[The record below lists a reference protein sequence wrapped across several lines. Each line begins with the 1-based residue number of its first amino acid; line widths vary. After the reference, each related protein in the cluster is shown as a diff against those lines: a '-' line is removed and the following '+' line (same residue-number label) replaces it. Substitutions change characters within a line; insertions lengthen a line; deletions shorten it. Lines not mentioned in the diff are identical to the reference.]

1 MLEASTLFHSKA
13 GEIMSK
19 KKSSDIPKEIT
30 IKVPEGQTTADVELP
45 HITYETET
53 EQQPDGVDVVIK
65 RKVEY
70 KKTKINLP
78 TKGKRPDDEGQI
90 PDNSQAAST
99 GREKRSKQ
107 FEKARKQKRNTD
119 SVLPKKRM
127 SVKDSEKWLDENG
140 MSGLS
145 KLSENDLRKIASPM
159 RDAANKNLTQ
169 LEKSGLSQHSAAY
182 KKRHGKR
189 FSTKGKNRNQLIKE
203 IRDMSDF
210 RSMKTSSPS
219 KVKKGFNKIAD
230 VFGLDKKAFE
240 IFDEVIANNDSYFA
254 EMYGYKDYVN
264 KAFNMLKDNKSEP
277 AVKGYISRL
286 YHAKKAAGTRE
297 TQFKMRGV

>member
-1 MLEASTLFHSKA
+1 MA
-13 GEIMSK
+13 K

-78 TKGKRPDDEGQI
+78 TKGKRPDEEGQI
-90 PDNSQAAST
+90 PDNGQAAST
-99 GREKRSKQ
+99 GRGKRSKQ
-107 FEKARKQKRNTD
+107 FEKARKQKKNTD

-159 RDAANKNLTQ
+159 RDAANKNLKR
-169 LEKSGLSQHSAAY
+169 LEKSGLSQYSAAY

-189 FSTKGKNRNQLIKE
+189 FSLKGKNRNQLIKE

-210 RSMKTSSPS
+210 RNMKTSSPS

-230 VFGLDKKAFE
+230 VFGLDKKAYEDIKKFMGKAFE

-264 KAFNMLKDNKSEP
+264 KAFNMLKDNKSET